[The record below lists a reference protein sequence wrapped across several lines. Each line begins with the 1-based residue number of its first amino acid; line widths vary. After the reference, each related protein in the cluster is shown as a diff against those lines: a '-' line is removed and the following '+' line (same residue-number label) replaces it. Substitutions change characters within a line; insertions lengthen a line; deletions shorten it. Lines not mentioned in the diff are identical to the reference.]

1 MWYNPHAMSA
11 TPKVS
16 VITAAYKAARY
27 IGQAIESVQAQTL
40 TDWEMIIVDDASPDE
55 TAEVVKRYLDDPR
68 IKLIRS
74 ERNRG
79 NGGARNLALEVAQGE
94 WIAVLDAD
102 DWFARERLENLWQF
116 AQEKGTLV
124 VADLQLQID
133 DEGKTYGVAFPH
145 HLKPPT
151 KPTRYTP
158 HEYIYH
164 HIPMKPFANRE
175 HIQQHNIRYPEN
187 MPLGEDHIFQAQI
200 LLKGATLWV
209 LPETSYF
216 YRIHPRSMVST
227 YGSSI
232 EKIDALFEYMLQMEG
247 IRNNP
252 ELIRCVKQ
260 DWQRML
266 ITRQYAC
273 FAAALK
279 RRQWRT
285 ASRYLSLPVLGRF
298 LRRIPG
304 MIYRRLWARE
314 QLNRKDPRRTS

>member
-1 MWYNPHAMSA
+1 MSA

-16 VITAAYKAARY
+16 VITPAYKAARY

-209 LPETSYF
+209 LPETSYL
-216 YRIHPRSMVST
+216 YRIHPASMVSAH
-227 YGSSI
+227 GHSI
-232 EKIDALFEYMLQMEG
+232 EKINALFEYMLQMEG